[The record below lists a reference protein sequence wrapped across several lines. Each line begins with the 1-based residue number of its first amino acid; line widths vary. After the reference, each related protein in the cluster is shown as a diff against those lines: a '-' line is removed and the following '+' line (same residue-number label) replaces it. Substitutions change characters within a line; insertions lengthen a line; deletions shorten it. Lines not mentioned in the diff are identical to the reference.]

1 MDPFTQGVVGAFAA
15 QTAAKPRLFAK
26 AAVIGALGGMAP
38 DLDVLISSPTD
49 PLLFLEYHRHFTHSL
64 WFIPIGGMLTGVVLF
79 GILGKWWGLKLQQCL
94 LWSTLGYAT
103 HGLLDACTSY
113 GTQLLWPLKDYR
125 YAWDVISVVDPL
137 FTLPSAALLILAARS
152 KSTRYLLFGIIWM
165 TMYITAAAVQ
175 HQRAMAMGHELAAS
189 RGHQTDHL
197 SVKPSFGN
205 IVVWKLI
212 YERNDVFHV
221 DALKPGIFNKVVWA
235 GESISKLDVERD
247 FPWLSP
253 DTQQARDIE
262 RFAKF
267 SSGYIALDPDN
278 PNRIADIRYS
288 LLPQNLEPLWG
299 IELSRDA
306 NPEQHVHY
314 YTQRNGSR
322 EALPALLNMIAED
335 GEQ

>member
-15 QTAAKPRLFAK
+15 QTLARRKELAK
-26 AAVIGALGGMAP
+26 AAVVGALGGMVP

-64 WFIPIGGMLTGVVLF
+64 LFIPIGGMLAGLVLF
-79 GILGKWWGLKLQQCL
+79 GILGKRWGLKLQQCL

-103 HGLLDACTSY
+103 HALLDACTSY
-113 GTQLLWPLKDYR
+113 GTQLLWPIKDYR
-125 YAWDVISVVDPL
+125 YAWDVISVIDPL
-137 FTLPSAALLILAARS
+137 FTLPSLVLLIVAVRS
-152 KSTRYLLFGIIWM
+152 KRKRYLLFGIGWM
-165 TMYITAAAVQ
+165 ATYITAAAGQ
-175 HQRAMAMGHELAAS
+175 HQRAITMGHELAES
-189 RGHQTDHL
+189 RGHQTDQL

-212 YERNDVFHV
+212 YEADDVFYV
-221 DALKPGIFNKVVWA
+221 DALKPGIFNSVIWPGA
-235 GESISKLDVERD
+235 QIRKLDVQRD
-247 FPWLSP
+247 FPWLDP

-267 SSGYIALDPDN
+267 SAGYIAVDPDN
-278 PNRIADIRYS
+278 PKRIADIRYS

-299 IELSRDA
+299 IELSREA
-306 NPEQHVHY
+306 NPAQHVQY

-322 EALPALLNMIAED
+322 EALPAMLNMIAE
-335 GEQ
+335 

>member
-15 QTAAKPRLFAK
+15 QSSAKRRLLAK

-38 DLDVLISSPTD
+38 DLDVLISSSTD

-64 WFIPIGGMLTGVVLF
+64 FFIPIGGVLTGLVLF
-79 GILGKWWGLKLQQCL
+79 VVLGKWWQLTLQQCL

-103 HGLLDACTSY
+103 HGLLDTCTSY

-152 KSTRYLLFGIIWM
+152 KRKRYLLIGIAWM
-165 TMYITAAAVQ
+165 ATYISAAAVQ
-175 HQRAMAMGHELAAS
+175 HQRAIAMGHELAAS
-189 RGHQTDHL
+189 RGHQTEQL

-212 YERNDVFHV
+212 YENDGVFHV
-221 DALKPGIFNKVVWA
+221 DALKPGVINKAVWA
-235 GESISKLDVERD
+235 GESISRLDVTRD
-247 FPWLSP
+247 FPWLDS
-253 DTQQARDIE
+253 DSQQARDIE
-262 RFAKF
+262 RFAEF
-267 SSGYIALDPDN
+267 SAGYVALDPDN

-306 NPEQHVHY
+306 GTEQHVQY

-322 EALPALLNMIAED
+322 EALPALLNMITK
-335 GEQ
+335 GEVW

>member
-15 QTAAKPRLFAK
+15 QTSASRRQLAK
-26 AAVIGALGGMAP
+26 AAAIGALGGMAP
-38 DLDVLISSPTD
+38 DLDVLISSSTD

-64 WFIPIGGMLTGVVLF
+64 LFIPIGGVLTGLVLY

-103 HGLLDACTSY
+103 HGLLDSCTSY

-125 YAWDVISVVDPL
+125 YAWDVISVIDPL

-152 KSTRYLLFGIIWM
+152 KRKHYLLFGIVWM
-165 TMYITAAAVQ
+165 AMYLSAAAIQ
-175 HQRAMAMGHELAAS
+175 HQRAITMGYELAAD
-189 RGHQTDHL
+189 RGHQPEHL

-212 YERNDVFHV
+212 YESDDVFHV
-221 DALKPGIFNKVVWA
+221 DALKPGIFSRMFWT
-235 GESISKLDVERD
+235 GERARRLDVQRD
-247 FPWLSP
+247 FPWL
-253 DTQQARDIE
+253 DTNTQQARDIE

-267 SSGYIALDPDN
+267 SAGYIALDPDN
-278 PNRIADIRYS
+278 SNRIADIRYS
-288 LLPQNLEPLWG
+288 LLPQNIEPLWG
-299 IELSRDA
+299 IELSTDA
-306 NPEQHVHY
+306 EPEQHADY

-322 EALPALLNMIAED
+322 EALPALLNMITED
-335 GEQ
+335 